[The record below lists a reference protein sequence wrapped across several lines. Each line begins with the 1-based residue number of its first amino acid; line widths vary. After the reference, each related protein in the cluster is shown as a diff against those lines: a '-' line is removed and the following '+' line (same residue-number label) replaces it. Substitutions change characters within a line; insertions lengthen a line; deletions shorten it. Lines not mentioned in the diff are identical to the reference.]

1 MLYSHH
7 EINEGDTSKLLEVL
21 DGSLTMVVVMVWG
34 GGEYAYVQTHSVE
47 YLH

>member
-1 MLYSHH
+1 MLYSYH
-7 EINEGDTSKLLEVL
+7 EINERDTSKLLEVL
-21 DGSLTMVVVMVWG
+21 DGSLTVVVVVVCG